1 MKYFAVKA
9 IDFTQEPPA
18 THGIALMNGH
28 TYDESTKIQ
37 YLKSDTF
44 FRVANV
50 DGSLY
55 MYLSEHEVS
64 PYVIREEIKDLDV
77 TPL

>member
-9 IDFTQEPPA
+9 IDFTQDPA
-18 THGIALMNGH
+18 TTHGIALMNGH

-37 YLKSDTF
+37 YLRTDTF
-44 FRVANV
+44 FRVAKV

-55 MYLSEHEVS
+55 MYLSEHEVN
-64 PYVIREEIKDLDV
+64 PELIREEVKDLDV